1 MSIILS
7 RKLKYKAL
15 SLHGRGFICNRI
27 GFNVVTHF
35 VYVAP
40 VEFVIRTRSFW
51 IRFQKWSVSKRYGFI
66 GRVNGETASI

>member
-27 GFNVVTHF
+27 GLHGAGRVRYQNWVVLNTLSK
-35 VYVAP
+35 
-40 VEFVIRTRSFW
+40 VE
-51 IRFQKWSVSKRYGFI
+51 RFQNDTVSL
-66 GRVNGETASI
+66 VV